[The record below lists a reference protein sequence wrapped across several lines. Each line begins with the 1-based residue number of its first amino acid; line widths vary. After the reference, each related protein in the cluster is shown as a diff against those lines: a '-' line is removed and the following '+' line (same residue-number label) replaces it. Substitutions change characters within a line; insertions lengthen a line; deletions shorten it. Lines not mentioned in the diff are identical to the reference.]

1 MPKQICFLLFY
12 VYGFIC
18 EFLKFPLVKFSKV
31 FTAFSSCG
39 IQILNMKKV
48 GLVQVTFSTFA
59 NLSFTAAKKTGLID
73 FPEKMSPD

>member
-18 EFLKFPLVKFSKV
+18 EFSLVKFSKV
-31 FTAFSSCG
+31 LTAFSSCG

-48 GLVQVTFSTFA
+48 GLVQATFSTFA

-73 FPEKMSPD
+73 FPEKNES